1 MECLFMRRHGT
12 PEWKILSTSG
22 RTYPQV
28 RGELIG

>member
-28 RGELIG
+28 RELIG